1 MAITVTIGGV
11 DKSSFIDWQSLR
23 VEQQITSQ
31 VDSAGF
37 IIKKYGTK
45 NYAPSIGDSVLI
57 QDGATNVFGGSVAR
71 INNTVQGTLLIQ
83 SVECVSHERTL
94 DRYLVTRE
102 ITNKNAF
109 YVINT
114 IIAEF
119 VNRVYKEV
127 DLGESNE
134 TWTTEDGVVAA
145 NAVNGQYIQ
154 GDQSR
159 KLTASASSTAT
170 ARRESTLDLTTFT
183 DGTAVVTSDI
193 VKLWIYVDTPANFA
207 SLRIRFVSDAGGTYT
222 NYFEHTYSTA
232 PVTGWNELRIP
243 RSSFSTVGAP
253 SWSSILKRQYRAT
266 ATAAGTVNVSVDDVR
281 IVQATTYFSQAGVR
295 DAQSPFLGSVKFN
308 YEQGSAAIKEVA
320 EAVGNDWYVDPL
332 RVLYFY
338 QPASISAPFSLT
350 DTSANFIW
358 NSLQVNRDISTIKNQ
373 VYVRGG
379 EYQGVST
386 DFDVEADGIALNY
399 RSPYR
404 IKNLTVTVAAVGK
417 TVGVDNLDDPASFD
431 CLYNYQE
438 KTLKFKAATKP
449 TAGQTVR
456 MTGNPMIPVIVKKG
470 DPTSIST
477 YGIFEFAIID
487 KSIITQQAA
496 RDRATAELRNYRNNL
511 LEGTFKTTTSGLR
524 AGQIISINNT
534 THNINET
541 FVIKSLIFTCRSPDT
556 FFYETQLVSTRTFGI
571 IEYLLGLLR
580 DQKKQIQI
588 NDNEVVDLVQEI
600 TEEITI
606 ADAWVQKSNNL
617 QSETITFSEVNNSQL
632 NHGTI
637 FVYAPYN
644 PINFADTKRPFILS
658 GSPLG

>member
-1 MAITVTIGGV
+1 MAITLTIAGV
-11 DKSSFIDWQSLR
+11 DKSSFVDWQSLR

-31 VDSAGF
+31 VDSASF

-45 NYAPSIGDSVLI
+45 NYSPSIGDSVLI
-57 QDGATNVFGGSVAR
+57 SDGATDIFGGTIAR
-71 INNTVQGTLLIQ
+71 INNSVQGTLLTQ
-83 SVECVSHERTL
+83 SIECVSHERTL

-109 YVINT
+109 YVLNT

-119 VNRVYKEV
+119 VNRVYKEI

-134 TWTTEDGVVAA
+134 TWTQEDGTVAA
-145 NAVNGQYIQ
+145 NTTNGQFIQ

-159 KLTASASSTAT
+159 KHTATASSTAT
-170 ARRESTLDLTTFT
+170 SRRESTLDLTTFT
-183 DGTAVVTSDI
+183 DGTAVVTGDI
-193 VKLWIYVDTPANFA
+193 IKLWIYVDTPANFA
-207 SLRIRFVSDAGGTYT
+207 SLRIRFVGDAGATYT
-222 NYFEHTYSTA
+222 NYFEYTHSTT
-232 PVTGWNELRIP
+232 PSTGWNELRIP
-243 RSSFSTVGAP
+243 RSSFSTVGSP
-253 SWSSILKRQYRAT
+253 NWNSIAKRQYRVT
-266 ATAAGTVNVSVDDVR
+266 ATASGTVNVSIDDVR
-281 IVQATTYFSQAGVR
+281 IVQASTYFSQAGVR

-308 YEQGSAAIKEVA
+308 YEQGSAAVKEVA
-320 EAVGNDWYVDPL
+320 EAVGNDWYVDPN

-358 NSLQVNRDISTIKNQ
+358 NSLNINRDVSTIKNQ

-379 EYQGVST
+379 EYQGSST
-386 DFDVEADGIALNY
+386 DFDVEADGVALNY

-404 IKNLTVTVAAVGK
+404 IKNLTVTVAAVAK

-438 KTLKFKAATKP
+438 KTLKFKVATKP

-470 DPTSIST
+470 DPTSIAT

-487 KSIITQQAA
+487 KSIVTQQAA

-511 LEGTFKTTTSGLR
+511 LEGSFRTTTSGLR
-524 AGQIISINNT
+524 AGQTININNT
-534 THNINET
+534 IHGINES
-541 FVIKSLIFTCRSPDT
+541 FVIKSLTFTCRSFET
-556 FFYETQLVSTRTFGI
+556 FFYEASLVSTRTFGI

-600 TEEITI
+600 TETITI
-606 ADAWVQKSNNL
+606 ADSWTQKSNNL

-637 FVYAPYN
+637 FVYAPYD
-644 PINFADTKRPFILS
+644 PANFADTKRPFILN